1 MSLLR
6 ELSCMNC
13 GINDGTV
20 CAAHSNQSKHGK
32 GLGLK
37 APDSLVA
44 ALCHKCHYE
53 LDNGKNLSKQEK
65 VEMWNQ
71 AYIRT
76 MKTLIE
82 TERLIINDTNRK

>member
-1 MSLLR
+1 MR
-6 ELSCMNC
+6 CMNC
-13 GINDGTV
+13 GISDGTV

-37 APDSLVA
+37 ASDSLVA

-53 LDNGKNLSKQEK
+53 LDNGKKLNKQEK

>member
-1 MSLLR
+1 
-6 ELSCMNC
+6 MNC

-32 GLGLK
+32 GLSLK

-53 LDNGKNLSKQEK
+53 LDNGKNLNKKEK
-65 VEMWNQ
+65 VQMWNE

>member
-37 APDSLVA
+37 APDSLIA

>member
-1 MSLLR
+1 
-6 ELSCMNC
+6 MNC

-37 APDSLVA
+37 APDSLIA

-71 AYIRT
+71 SYIRT

>member
-1 MSLLR
+1 
-6 ELSCMNC
+6 MNC

>member
-1 MSLLR
+1 
-6 ELSCMNC
+6 MNC

-71 AYIRT
+71 SYIRT

>member
-1 MSLLR
+1 
-6 ELSCMNC
+6 MNC

-37 APDSLVA
+37 APDSLIA

>member
-37 APDSLVA
+37 APDSLIA

-71 AYIRT
+71 SYIRT